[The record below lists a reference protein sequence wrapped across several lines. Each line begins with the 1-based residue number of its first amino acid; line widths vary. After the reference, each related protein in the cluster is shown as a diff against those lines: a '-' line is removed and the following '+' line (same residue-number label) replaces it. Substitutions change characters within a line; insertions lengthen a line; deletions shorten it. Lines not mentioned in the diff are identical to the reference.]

1 MKETLKI
8 YNMVDRKLQHSKK
21 KKYFKTKALKFKS
34 KINKITTQALQLNHW
49 KKSAIHPNKIQLRFS
64 LLVIPYYAK
73 ISKTKQRGKSK

>member
-34 KINKITTQALQLNHW
+34 KVNKITTQALQLNH
-49 KKSAIHPNKIQLRFS
+49 
-64 LLVIPYYAK
+64 
-73 ISKTKQRGKSK
+73 